1 MRTVEPRLPARVRKI
16 THIPALV
23 SGWGAALFWT
33 PAYGDRSVSRTSP
46 RQHARM
52 QGGRRDLPERVALNL
67 GSSERKRD
75 IQEKKKTSFLSE
87 ER

>member
-1 MRTVEPRLPARVRKI
+1 MRMVEPRLPARLRKI

-23 SGWGAALFWT
+23 SGWEAALFWT
-33 PAYGDRSVSRTSP
+33 PACGDRSRPRVSRTSP
-46 RQHARM
+46 RQRART

-75 IQEKKKTSFLSE
+75 VQEKKNKLF
-87 ER
+87 R

>member
-1 MRTVEPRLPARVRKI
+1 MMRMVEARLPARVRKI

-33 PAYGDRSVSRTSP
+33 PAYGDKSVSRTSP
-46 RQHARM
+46 RQHVQT
-52 QGGRRDLPERVALNL
+52 QGGRRDLPDRVALHL

-75 IQEKKKTSFLSE
+75 IQEKKQAF
-87 ER
+87 